1 MTVDSPGFHARDGW
15 FFRRES
21 DGSVR
26 ILAPDSLG
34 PGAHQCVTLDP
45 DTWASVVA
53 SVAASGE
60 SGETFRAAQRFHGS
74 EGQSEPR

>member
-1 MTVDSPGFHARDGW
+1 MTIDSPGFHAHGGW

-34 PGAHQCVTLDP
+34 RGAHQKVVLGP
-45 DTWASVVA
+45 GTWASVVA
-53 SVAASGE
+53 SVSASGE
-60 SGETFRAAQRFHGS
+60 NGETFRAAERFHDGTPDS
-74 EGQSEPR
+74 TP